1 MNNKKYKIKNTQTG
15 NFVSEELSSW
25 RATEYCAKLTEMS
38 NGLVIYEVV
47 EVEDEKVKQL
57 EDASPEPRAMDDFE
71 KEAAREVYESIGYPL
86 GAPRQKNFA
95 KNIFSKVQTNDLTIT
110 EKQAAYLW
118 NLIYRYRRQIKN
130 KKLIEIAEERKVY

>member
-47 EVEDEKVKQL
+47 EIEDERVKLL
-57 EDASPEPRAMDDFE
+57 EDASPEPRAMDDDE
-71 KEAAREVYESIGYPL
+71 IDGIRKLYKVTALYNDHKL
-86 GAPRQKNFA
+86 FA
-95 KNIFSKVQTNDLTIT
+95 DDMYSRVQTDEKMIT

-118 NLIYRYRRQIKN
+118 YLVYRYRRQISEPR
-130 KKLIEIAEERKVY
+130 IIQIAEERKVY